1 MPEPESTMV
10 SHLLQSPYF
19 PVLIALMAL
28 MLLIIMVF
36 LLRKRST
43 GDMQETGSGFET
55 IAEEELRLEDLIDK
69 TLTPEEKER
78 QRIRQEVERF
88 IEDNPEDAVQVVRIW
103 LSEDSR

>member
-1 MPEPESTMV
+1 MV
-10 SHLLQSPYF
+10 L
-19 PVLIALMAL
+19 
-28 MLLIIMVF
+28 

-88 IEDNPEDAVQVVRIW
+88 IEENPEDAVQVVRIW

>member
-1 MPEPESTMV
+1 
-10 SHLLQSPYF
+10 
-19 PVLIALMAL
+19 
-28 MLLIIMVF
+28 
-36 LLRKRST
+36 
-43 GDMQETGSGFET
+43 MQETGSGFET

-88 IEDNPEDAVQVVRIW
+88 IEENPEDAVQVVRIW